1 MSKAF
6 TRENDAPEEELEV
19 EPRMPDGTKN
29 YITPAGHAR
38 LKGELKVLVE
48 NERPE
53 LIKTWPGRPPM
64 ATARKTPTTSTG
76 RSGCARSSAASAF
89 S

>member
-6 TRENDAPEEELEV
+6 TRESDLPEEDLEV
-19 EPRMPDGTKN
+19 EPQVPGGAKN

-38 LKGELKVLVE
+38 
-48 NERPE
+48 R
-53 LIKTWPGRPPM
+53 
-64 ATARKTPTTSTG
+64 TPTISTG
-76 RSGCARSSAASAF
+76 RSVCARSSAASA